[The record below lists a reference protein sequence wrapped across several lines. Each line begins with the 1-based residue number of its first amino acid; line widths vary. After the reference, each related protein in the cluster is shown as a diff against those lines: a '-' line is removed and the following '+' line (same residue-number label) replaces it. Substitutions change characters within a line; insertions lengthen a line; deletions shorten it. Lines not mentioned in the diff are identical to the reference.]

1 MAILP
6 DGRSNLSAI
15 LRDIFLQQ
23 NAVIG
28 PQVADIDL
36 QQHNGSARRGE
47 AILPDGRSNLSRNIA
62 GYFSATECS
71 NWSSS
76 CGYCSATAQWVRAPR
91 RGYPAGWAQQSIRNI
106 AGYFSATECSNW
118 SASCGY

>member
-28 PQVADIDL
+28 PQVADIV
-36 QQHNGSARRGE
+36 
-47 AILPDGRSNLSRNIA
+47 LPDGRSN
-62 GYFSATECS
+62 GSA
-71 NWSSS
+71 
-76 CGYCSATAQWVRAPR
+76 APR
-91 RGYPAGWAQQSIRNI
+91 SGCTNP
-106 AGYFSATECSNW
+106 T
-118 SASCGY
+118 